1 MTQGRANPH
10 VLRGVLLMLVAMAIL
25 PLLDGFAKILGQHM
39 PVLQIVWA
47 RMVFS
52 TLVTLP
58 FVLARGP
65 ARWWWPQNPG
75 VLALRGIL
83 LMTSTWLFVIG
94 LKHLPMADTLA
105 IFFVMPLIV
114 TALSPLVLK
123 EHVDA
128 QAWAA
133 VAVGFAGTLII
144 IRPGFEEL
152 NIGVLAALGAGLSQ
166 AIYMLLTRKIAGVT
180 DAMVTNLHTSL
191 AGAVIASLLVP
202 VVWTPPTTSD
212 WALMLGIGVVAAT
225 GHYFIIRAYDFA
237 PAPVL
242 APLAYTEMIGAT
254 VIGFLMFGDLPDR
267 WTITGVLILIGSA
280 LYISLRH
287 RRPRRV
293 EPTERAG

>member
-10 VLRGVLLMLVAMAIL
+10 VLRGVMLMLIAMAIL
-25 PLLDGFAKILGQHM
+25 PLLDGFAKILGEHL

-52 TLVTLP
+52 TIVTLP
-58 FVLARGP
+58 FVLAMRK
-65 ARWWWPQNPG
+65 ARWWRPHNTG
-75 VLALRGIL
+75 VLALRGVL
-83 LMTSTWLFVIG
+83 LMISTWLFVTG

-123 EHVDA
+123 EPVDA

-152 NIGVLAALGAGLSQ
+152 NVGVLAALGAGFAQ
-166 AIYMLLTRKIAGVT
+166 AVYMLLTRRIAGVT

-191 AGAVIASLLVP
+191 AGAVIASALVP
-202 VVWTPPTTSD
+202 VVWTPPAATD
-212 WALMLGIGVVAAT
+212 WALMLGIGIVAAT

-254 VIGFLMFGDLPDR
+254 VIGFLLFGDLPDR
-267 WTITGVLILIGSA
+267 WTIAGVLILIASA
-280 LYISLRH
+280 IYISLRH
-287 RRPRRV
+287 RGPRRV
-293 EPTERAG
+293 EPPGDPG

>member
-10 VLRGVLLMLVAMAIL
+10 VLRGVLLMLIAMAIL
-25 PLLDGFAKILGQHM
+25 PLLDGFAKILGQHL

-65 ARWWWPQNPG
+65 ARWWWPHNTG
-75 VLALRGIL
+75 VLVLRGVL
-83 LMTSTWLFVIG
+83 LMTSTWLFVTG

-114 TALSPLVLK
+114 TALSPLALK
-123 EHVDA
+123 EPVDA

-152 NIGVLAALGAGLSQ
+152 NIGVLAALGAGFTQ
-166 AIYMLLTRKIAGVT
+166 AVYMLLTRKIAGVT

-202 VVWTPPTTSD
+202 AVWTPPAMTD
-212 WALMLGIGVVAAT
+212 WALMLGIGIVAAT

-254 VIGFLMFGDLPDR
+254 VIGFFLFGDLPDR
-267 WTITGVLILIGSA
+267 WTIAGVLILIASA

-293 EPTERAG
+293 EPPGDPG

>member
-1 MTQGRANPH
+1 MRHGRGDQHA
-10 VLRGVLLMLVAMAIL
+10 LRGVVLMLVAMAIL
-25 PLLDGFAKILGQHM
+25 PMLDGFAKILGQHI

-47 RMVFS
+47 RVVFS

-58 FVLARGP
+58 FVLARG
-65 ARWWWPQNPG
+65 AQRWWWPNNPG
-75 VLALRGIL
+75 VQVVRSIL
-83 LMTSTWLFVIG
+83 LMTSTGLFVTG
-94 LKHLPMADTLA
+94 LNHLPMADTLA

-123 EHVDA
+123 EPVDA
-128 QAWAA
+128 QSWAA

-144 IRPGFEEL
+144 IRPGFEEV
-152 NIGVLAALGAGLSQ
+152 NIGVLAALGAGFSQ
-166 AIYMLLTRKIAGVT
+166 AIYMLLTRKIAGMT

-191 AGAVIASLLVP
+191 AGAAIASLLVP
-202 VVWTPPTTSD
+202 LVWTPPTATD

-254 VIGFLMFGDLPDR
+254 VIGFLLFGDLPDA
-267 WTITGVLILIGSA
+267 WTIAGVVILIASA

-293 EPTERAG
+293 EPPGQAG